1 MAGIDYDQT
10 GGKDKKILIVG
21 SGGREHALAWK
32 IAQSPLCQEL
42 YVAPGNAGTAQWN
55 VQLKANDFDSLVQF
69 ARENAVDLTIVGPEE
84 PLSLGLVD
92 AFLAADLKIF
102 GPTKEA
108 AQLESSKA
116 FAKKIMEEA
125 KVPTARYQT
134 FTEITA
140 AREFI
145 SKVGAPIVI
154 KADGLAAG
162 KGVIVANQL
171 EEAMEG
177 LEKLMGGAF
186 GSAGEKV
193 VIEEYL
199 EGQEV
204 SLLCFC
210 DGQTAVPMVAVQDH
224 KRALDGD
231 KGLNTGGMG
240 TYSPPPFWTKEL
252 EQEVIDRIALPT
264 LRVMQ
269 EKGMPFKGVLFLGLM
284 ITEQGPKLLEYN
296 VRFGDPETQVVMMLL
311 KSDLLPIL
319 EACTEGSLNQSKID
333 WHAETAICVI
343 MASRGYPGSYETG
356 IPLTLP
362 ELTAENQVIFQAGTA
377 LKETGLVSSG
387 GRVLGVTVREESLAK
402 ARESAYKLIKQIDF
416 PKAHYRTDIGL
427 KGLKT

>member
-1 MAGIDYDQT
+1 MA
-10 GGKDKKILIVG
+10 KILIIG

-32 IAQSPLCQEL
+32 VAQSPLCHEL

-55 VQLKANDFDSLVQF
+55 IPYKANDFEGLVQF
-69 ARENAVDLTIVGPEE
+69 ARERAIDLTIVGPED
-84 PLSLGLVD
+84 PLSLGIVD
-92 AFLAADLKIF
+92 NFTAAGLKIF

-116 FAKKIMEEA
+116 FAKKIMEQA

-134 FTEITA
+134 FTEPAA
-140 AREFI
+140 AREYI
-145 SKVGAPIVI
+145 KEVGAPIVI

-162 KGVIVANQL
+162 KGVIVAQRL
-171 EEAMEG
+171 EEAING
-177 LEKLMGGAF
+177 LEKLMGGSF

-231 KGLNTGGMG
+231 RGLNTGGMG
-240 TYSPPPFWTKEL
+240 TYSPPPFWTKDL

-264 LRVMQ
+264 LKVMR
-269 EKGMPFKGVLFLGLM
+269 ERGTPFKGVLFLGLM
-284 ITEQGPKLLEYN
+284 LTEQGPKVLEYN

-311 KSDLLPIL
+311 KSDLLPIM
-319 EACTEGSLNQSKID
+319 EACVEGTLGQRRIE
-333 WHAETAICVI
+333 WYAETAICVV
-343 MASRGYPGSYETG
+343 MTSRGYPGSYEKG
-356 IPLTLP
+356 IPLVLP
-362 ELTAENQVIFQAGTA
+362 ELTAENQVIFHAGTA
-377 LKETGLVSSG
+377 LEGGRLVSSG

-402 ARESAYKLIKQIDF
+402 ARESVYKIIKQIDF
-416 PKAHYRTDIGL
+416 PNAHYRTDIGL
-427 KGLKT
+427 KGLRN